1 MNKEREK
8 IEKRIDEVVMSNS
21 MQAVWLK
28 EQAKQ
33 FVMPLV
39 KAGSKEGEMGER
51 ARREIKKIMKM
62 EKPAMYSEEQ
72 CGLPE
77 TGSEM
82 EEKVKEMEKEIVEA
96 IDHILS
102 RKLTH
107 FFGCLFFHGEKE
119 DYLRIWEEIKE
130 YVHGLSSYIS
140 AGSDFA
146 ETDSIDD
153 MPYKSYGG
161 FDELKDIAYLCRVIR
176 ATV

>member
-8 IEKRIDEVVMSNS
+8 LENKINETVMSNS
-21 MQAVWLK
+21 MQTVWLK
-28 EQAKQ
+28 EQARQ
-33 FVMPLV
+33 YIAPII
-39 KAGSKEGEMGER
+39 KATQRNDALAER
-51 ARREIKKIMKM
+51 AMKVIEEVM
-62 EKPAMYSEEQ
+62 HTGKPAMYTEEQ

-82 EEKVKEMEKEIVEA
+82 EEKAKEMEKEIVGA

-102 RKLTH
+102 RKITH

-153 MPYKSYGG
+153 MPYRSYGA
-161 FDELKDIAYLCRVIR
+161 FDELKDIAYLCRVIL
-176 ATV
+176 AVI